1 MNHQHVAQFHSTW
14 YNKNKLVKNT
24 PAARVKV
31 RLPIICSFW
40 AAMVHCL
47 PHLTMHHT
55 ETEQETKVSQVNHL
69 KGRQAEGECERQAE
83 IHCSKC
89 FSSTLLY
96 KSRKNETKWPGY
108 SGRQDQA
115 SWQLLK
121 ALVYNW
127 TFWN

>member
-89 FSSTLLY
+89 FSSTRFTSPE
-96 KSRKNETKWPGY
+96 KMKPSDQDIQEDKT
-108 SGRQDQA
+108 RQVDNF
-115 SWQLLK
+115 LK
-121 ALVYNW
+121 L
-127 TFWN
+127 